1 MVECHRTAHM
11 VGGVAHVKK
20 LWTDWV
26 ALVTA
31 GVGILLMI
39 LTVVWRVNP
48 VEGSVT
54 PDFLTSNPFGMV
66 LTFVLLVTCMPVLIV
81 AVFSALALGIPESDT
96 WALGAAA
103 VILQGIVFLML
114 GRLISVFWTPFIG
127 RTKPS

>member
-1 MVECHRTAHM
+1 M
-11 VGGVAHVKK
+11 KK

-39 LTVVWRVNP
+39 LAVVWRVNP
-48 VEGSVT
+48 VEGSVM
-54 PDFLTSNPFGMV
+54 PDFLADNPFGLA
-66 LTFVLLVTCMPVLIV
+66 LTFVLLVTCLPVLIV
-81 AVFSALALGIPESDT
+81 AVLSALALGVPESDT
-96 WALGAAA
+96 WTLGAAA

-114 GRLISVFWTPFIG
+114 GRLISVFWTPFRG